1 MTPTDPEALARDYG
15 LERVGARPS
24 LPAYL
29 AQTWRRREFAITLA
43 RYRLQA
49 AMSENR
55 LGMGWVVLRPILNA
69 ALFGTIFGL
78 IMPAGTR
85 PDNFVPF
92 LVVGFFI
99 FEYFSKTLS
108 GGAKAIVGAKSLVRS
123 LSFPRILLPL
133 AIVIRQLVELIPMLV
148 VMFIIL
154 ILLGEPITWGWLM
167 VVPVMM
173 LMTLFNLGV
182 AFITARLTVHV
193 RDLSQIIP
201 LVSRVVFYT
210 SGIFFDL
217 ARVLA
222 DKPELLRLARLN
234 PVHDYI
240 GLIRGFTVS
249 GNEIYPFM
257 WWIGIGAAV
266 VTFVFGVI
274 FFWKGEERYGR
285 D

>member
-1 MTPTDPEALARDYG
+1 M
-15 LERVGARPS
+15 
-24 LPAYL
+24 
-29 AQTWRRREFAITLA
+29 TLA

-78 IMPAGTR
+78 IMPAGSR
-85 PDNFVPF
+85 PPNFVPF

-108 GGAKAIVGAKSLVRS
+108 GGSKAIINSKSLVRS

-133 AIVIRQLVELIPMLV
+133 AIVMRQLVELVPMLI
-148 VMFIIL
+148 VMFLIL
-154 ILLGEPITWGWLM
+154 IVLGEPITWGWLM
-167 VVPVMM
+167 VIPVMM
-173 LMTLFNLGV
+173 LMTLFNLGI

-201 LVSRVVFYT
+201 LISRVVFYT

-257 WWIGIGAAV
+257 WWIGIAAAV
-266 VTFVFGVI
+266 VTFLFGVV

>member
-1 MTPTDPEALARDYG
+1 
-15 LERVGARPS
+15 
-24 LPAYL
+24 
-29 AQTWRRREFAITLA
+29 
-43 RYRLQA
+43 
-49 AMSENR
+49 MSENR

-78 IMPAGTR
+78 ILPSDTR

-108 GGAKAIVGAKSLVRS
+108 GGAKAIVGAKSLVKS
-123 LSFPRILLPL
+123 LSFPRILLPA
-133 AIVIRQLVELIPMLV
+133 AIVIRQFVELIPMLV

-154 ILLGEPITWGWLM
+154 IALGEPITWWWLM
-167 VVPVMM
+167 VIPVML
-173 LMTLFNLGV
+173 LMTMFNLGV
-182 AFITARLTVHV
+182 ALIVARLTVHV

-217 ARVLA
+217 SRVLS

-234 PVHDYI
+234 PVHDFI
-240 GLIRGFTVS
+240 GLIRGYTVS

-257 WWIGIGAAV
+257 WWIAAAAAV
-266 VTFVFGVI
+266 VTFFFGI
-274 FFWKGEERYGR
+274 IYFWKGEERYGR

>member
-1 MTPTDPEALARDYG
+1 MASTDPEALARDNG
-15 LERVGARPS
+15 LERVGARPP
-24 LPAYL
+24 LFTYL
-29 AQTWRRREFAITLA
+29 AQAWSRRDFAVTLA

-69 ALFGTIFGL
+69 ALFGTIFGV
-78 IMPAGTR
+78 IMPSSTR

-108 GGAKAIVGAKSLVRS
+108 GGAKAIVGAKSLVKS
-123 LSFPRILLPL
+123 LSFPRILLPA
-133 AIVIRQLVELIPMLV
+133 AIVIRQLVELVPMLAVMV
-148 VMFIIL
+148 VIL
-154 ILLGEPITWGWLM
+154 LALGEPVTWWWLM
-167 VVPVMM
+167 VIPVML
-173 LMTLFNLGV
+173 LMTMFNLGV
-182 AFITARLTVHV
+182 ALIVARLTVHV

-217 ARVLA
+217 SRVLA
-222 DKPELLRLARLN
+222 SKPELLQLARLN
-234 PVHDYI
+234 PVHDFI
-240 GLIRGFTVS
+240 ALIRGYTIS

-257 WWIGIGAAV
+257 WWIAAGSAI
-266 VTFVFGVI
+266 VTLVIGVI

>member
-1 MTPTDPEALARDYG
+1 MTPTDPEALARENG

-24 LPAYL
+24 LPTYI
-29 AQTWRRREFAITLA
+29 AQAWSRRDFAVTLA

-49 AMSENR
+49 SMSENR

-78 IMPAGTR
+78 IMPAGSR

-108 GGAKAIVGAKSLVRS
+108 GGAKAIVGAKSLVKS
-123 LSFPRILLPL
+123 LSFPRILLPA

-148 VMFIIL
+148 VMFLIL
-154 ILLGEPITWGWLM
+154 ILLAEPITWWWLM
-167 VVPVMM
+167 VIPVML
-173 LMTLFNLGV
+173 LMTMFNLGV
-182 AFITARLTVHV
+182 ALIVARLTVHV

-201 LVSRVVFYT
+201 LVSRVIFYT

-217 ARVLA
+217 SLVLKE
-222 DKPELLRLARLN
+222 KPELLRLARLN
-234 PVHDYI
+234 PVHDFI
-240 GLIRGFTVS
+240 ALIRGYTVS

-257 WWIGIGAAV
+257 WWIAGAAAV
-266 VTFVFGVI
+266 VTFVFGI
-274 FFWKGEERYGR
+274 FFFWKGEERYGR

>member
-1 MTPTDPEALARDYG
+1 MTPTDPEALAREYG

-24 LPAYL
+24 LPAYIK
-29 AQTWRRREFAITLA
+29 QTWQRREFAMTLA

-69 ALFGTIFGL
+69 VLFGTIFGIIL
-78 IMPAGTR
+78 EGMR
-85 PDNFVPF
+85 PPNFVPF
-92 LVVGFFI
+92 IVVGFFI
-99 FEYFSKTLS
+99 FEFFAKTLS
-108 GGAKAIVGAKSLVRS
+108 GGAKAIVGSKALVRS

-133 AIVIRQLVELIPMLV
+133 AIVMRQIVELIPMLI
-148 VMFIIL
+148 VMGIIL
-154 ILLGEPITWGWLM
+154 VVLGQPITWWWLM
-167 VVPVMM
+167 VIPVMM
-173 LMTLFNLGV
+173 LMTLFNFGIAL
-182 AFITARLTVHV
+182 ITARLTVHV

-217 ARVLA
+217 SIILA

-240 GLIRGFTVS
+240 ALVRGFMVP
-249 GNEIYPFM
+249 GNEIYPYM
-257 WWIGIGAAV
+257 WWVAIAAAV

>member
-1 MTPTDPEALARDYG
+1 MTPTDLEALASDSG
-15 LERVGARPS
+15 LERVGARPP
-24 LPAYL
+24 LRAYI
-29 AQTWRRREFAITLA
+29 AQTWHRRDFAATLA

-49 AMSENR
+49 SMSENR

-69 ALFGTIFGL
+69 ALFGTIFGVIL
-78 IMPAGTR
+78 PSSTR

-108 GGAKAIVGAKSLVRS
+108 GGAKAIVGSKSLVRS

-133 AIVIRQLVELIPMLV
+133 AIVIRQFVELIPMLI
-148 VMFIIL
+148 VMALIL
-154 ILLGEPITWGWLM
+154 IGFGEPITWWWLM
-167 VVPVMM
+167 LIPVML
-173 LMTLFNLGV
+173 LMTIFNLGV
-182 AFITARLTVHV
+182 ALIVARLTVHV

-217 ARVLA
+217 ERVLA
-222 DKPELLRLARLN
+222 DNEDLLMLARLN
-234 PVHDYI
+234 PVHDFI
-240 GLIRGFTVS
+240 ALVRGYMVS
-249 GNEIYPFM
+249 GNPIEPFM
-257 WWIGIGAAV
+257 WWIAIGATV
-266 VTFVFGVI
+266 VTFTFGIV

>member
-1 MTPTDPEALARDYG
+1 MTSTDPEALARESN

-24 LPAYL
+24 LPAYI
-29 AQTWRRREFAITLA
+29 AQAWSRRDFAVTLA

-78 IMPAGTR
+78 ILPGDTR

-99 FEYFSKTLS
+99 FEYFAKTLS
-108 GGAKAIVGAKSLVRS
+108 GGAKAIVGAKSLVKS

-148 VMFIIL
+148 VMFVIL
-154 ILLGEPITWGWLM
+154 IALGEPITWWWLM
-167 VVPVMM
+167 VIPVM
-173 LMTLFNLGV
+173 LVMTMFNLGV
-182 AFITARLTVHV
+182 ALIVARLTVHV

-217 ARVLA
+217 SKVLA
-222 DKPELLRLARLN
+222 NKPELLELARLN
-234 PVHDYI
+234 PVHDFI
-240 GLIRGFTVS
+240 GLIRGYTVS
-249 GNEIYPFM
+249 GNEIYPYM
-257 WWIGIGAAV
+257 WWIAGVAAV
-266 VTFVFGVI
+266 VTFAFGVV